1 MTIAKIAYLTSPA
14 PNRFILNY
22 QEEGKDGIERVEI
35 TKAHL
40 ANILIDGTA
49 LALRETSVPHR
60 VPVAQTKTG
69 NADERT
75 TGAGA

>member
-1 MTIAKIAYLTSPA
+1 MIAKIAYLTSPA

-40 ANILIDGTA
+40 ANILIDGIA

-60 VPVAQTKTG
+60 VQSTITE
-69 NADERT
+69 NAEHERT
-75 TGAGA
+75 ASRA

>member
-1 MTIAKIAYLTSPA
+1 MTVAKIAYLTSPA

-22 QEEGKDGIERVEI
+22 QEEGKDSLERVEI

-40 ANILIDGTA
+40 ANILIDGCA

-60 VPVAQTKTG
+60 EPAKE
-69 NADERT
+69 AS
-75 TGAGA
+75 